1 MSIELVDDAGQP
13 VDLDKA
19 SGGLL
24 RSKLEEAIE
33 RNKVLEKS
41 ASTAAATTA
50 ISEHGYGLVKPED
63 LVGVPLEQVEAKA
76 EELQKQRTEART
88 DAIRSVLVER
98 GLEGDE
104 LEASL
109 KGVLGNTGKTVP
121 NPDQDPG
128 FAGLGKVGGVRPDF
142 KGDAPAMDDPM
153 GNLTAH
159 FNDQQK

>member
-1 MSIELVDDAGQP
+1 MPIELVDDLGKP
-13 VDLDKA
+13 IDIDKA
-19 SGGLL
+19 SGGVL

-63 LVGVPLEQVEAKA
+63 LIGVPLELVEAKA
-76 EELQKQRTEART
+76 KELQEQRTEARS

-98 GLEGDE
+98 GLEGEE

-109 KGVLGNTGKTVP
+109 KGVLGDTGKPVP
-121 NPDQDPG
+121 DPDKNPD
-128 FAGLGKVGGVRPDF
+128 FAGLSKIGGKKPDF
-142 KGDAPAMDDPM
+142 KGDAPPMDDPM
-153 GNLTAH
+153 GNLTGH
-159 FNDQQK
+159 FNQQ